1 MSKVSPSDEKEISF
15 FRPRLVRGAVG
26 VPFFNYTS
34 KTKSGHGKK
43 KSRHKASPVENENVR
58 RDQRLLQ
65 SVFRGRQRRLTTA

>member
-43 KSRHKASPVENENVR
+43 KSRHKASP
-58 RDQRLLQ
+58 
-65 SVFRGRQRRLTTA
+65 SITKM